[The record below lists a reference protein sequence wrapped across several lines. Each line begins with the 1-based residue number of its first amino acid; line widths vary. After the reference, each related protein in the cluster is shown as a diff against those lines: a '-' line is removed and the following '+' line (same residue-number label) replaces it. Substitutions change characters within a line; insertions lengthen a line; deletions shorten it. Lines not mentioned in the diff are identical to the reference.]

1 MSFFRKTIRYLSAA
15 YMLYQIMSEKALK
28 RIAILISAIMFI
40 LLYTSSDA
48 LPKAKLI
55 PSIATAILGYLMF
68 KFGSE
73 FFGKKIGFI
82 ALLLFAFS
90 PSILSVG
97 NYFNS
102 TLTMTALTMIS
113 AFVLLWLFN
122 KPSTGKIIITG
133 IFIGATS
140 FFYASSNNFLAFL
153 KTGTTDLPSSFL
165 FNEPLAMH
173 AILLMIILLIFAS
186 LKQHYQLNGL
196 SGFRIKNLADLF
208 APRAAGFALFI
219 LAIICW
225 RSSQDTYIYILPILF
240 LLIPY
245 LIFNLLKQ
253 HPQFEIDFSFQT
265 MKNLF
270 AFYADRLKLYVLLA
284 LLILWYII
292 SSLAQHPNFASYA
305 NYLNNLL

>member
-1 MSFFRKTIRYLSAA
+1 MSFFRKAIRYLSVA

-28 RIAILISAIMFI
+28 RVAILISAIMFI
-40 LLYTSSDA
+40 LLYTASDA
-48 LPKAKLI
+48 MPKTKLI
-55 PSIATAILGYLMF
+55 PSITTAILGYLMF
-68 KFGSE
+68 RFGAK
-73 FFGKKIGFI
+73 FFGKKIGFM

-102 TLTMTALTMIS
+102 TLTMMTLTIIS

-122 KPSTGKIIITG
+122 EPSVRKIIITG
-133 IFIGATS
+133 IFIGAIS
-140 FFYASSNNFLAFL
+140 FFYASPNNFLTFL
-153 KTGTTDLPSSFL
+153 KTEAASLPSSFL

-208 APRAAGFALFI
+208 APRAAGFVLFI
-219 LAIICW
+219 LTIVYW
-225 RSSQDTYIYILPILF
+225 RSSHDTYVYILPILF

-253 HPQFEIDFSFQT
+253 RPQFEIDFSLQT
-265 MKNLF
+265 MQSLL
-270 AFYADRLKLYVLLA
+270 AFYSDQFKFYVLLA
-284 LLILWYII
+284 ILVLWYII
-292 SSLAQHPNFASYA
+292 SSLAQYPDFASYT
-305 NYLNNLL
+305 NYLSDLL

>member
-1 MSFFRKTIRYLSAA
+1 
-15 YMLYQIMSEKALK
+15 MSEKALK
-28 RIAILISAIMFI
+28 RVAILISAIMFI
-40 LLYTSSDA
+40 LLYTASDA
-48 LPKAKLI
+48 LPKTKLI
-55 PSIATAILGYLMF
+55 PSVATAILGYLMF
-68 KFGSE
+68 RFGSK
-73 FFGKKIGFI
+73 FFGKRIGFM

-102 TLTMTALTMIS
+102 TLTMTALIMIS

-122 KPSTGKIIITG
+122 EPSVRKTIITG

-153 KTGTTDLPSSFL
+153 KTVAVNSPSSFF
-165 FNEPLAMH
+165 FNEPLALH

-186 LKQHYQLNGL
+186 LKQHYQLNGF

-208 APRAAGFALFI
+208 TPRAAGFVLFI
-219 LAIICW
+219 LAIVCW
-225 RSSQDTYIYILPILF
+225 RSGKDTYIYILPILF

-253 HPQFEIDFSFQT
+253 RPRFEVDFSFQT

-270 AFYADRLKLYVLLA
+270 AFYADQFKLYVLLA

-292 SSLAQHPNFASYA
+292 SSIAQYPDFSSYA
-305 NYLNNLL
+305 NYLNNYLNL

>member
-1 MSFFRKTIRYLSAA
+1 
-15 YMLYQIMSEKALK
+15 MLYQIMSEKALK

-140 FFYASSNNFLAFL
+140 FFYASSNDFLAFL
-153 KTGTTDLPSSFL
+153 KTGTASSFL

-208 APRAAGFALFI
+208 APRAAGFILFI
-219 LAIICW
+219 LVIICW

-253 HPQFEIDFSFQT
+253 NPRFEADFSFQT